1 MFHRIGI
8 TVRSLQ
14 ALNKEKA
21 SYAIN
26 FKHNPLS
33 QFAQSSYFTEGV
45 GPLPVL

>member
-26 FKHNPLS
+26 FKHNSL
-33 QFAQSSYFTEGV
+33 SYFIQAAYSTAGV

>member
-8 TVRSLQ
+8 TVRVLQ

-26 FKHNPLS
+26 FKHNSLS
-33 QFAQSSYFTEGV
+33 VFAQTAYSTEGV
-45 GPLPVL
+45 GPLPVP

>member
-26 FKHNPLS
+26 FKHNSLT
-33 QFAQSSYFTEGV
+33 QFVQVAYLTEGV